1 MRSWGR
7 LCTLGAIMDHEPFPE
22 TVLLSIPA
30 EPTEGS
36 IALRA
41 YALWEEEGRPAG
53 KDVEHW
59 LRAERELQV
68 KSEQAARGGT
78 GSERTGHSDTDTRMK
93 PVRRAPEPGVS
104 PRRHDAASGG
114 RRRSR
119 K

>member
-1 MRSWGR
+1 MRPSGR
-7 LCTLGAIMDHEPFPE
+7 LCILGAIMDDDPFTE
-22 TVLLSIPA
+22 TTLSSIPA
-30 EPTEGS
+30 EPTDEA

-41 YALWEEEGRPAG
+41 YSLWESEGRPAG

-68 KSEQAARGGT
+68 ESEDAARISSGMGR
-78 GSERTGHSDTDTRMK
+78 SGHSDTDARVKPATRS
-93 PVRRAPEPGVS
+93 PEPGVS
-104 PRRHDAASGG
+104 PRRHDAPSGG